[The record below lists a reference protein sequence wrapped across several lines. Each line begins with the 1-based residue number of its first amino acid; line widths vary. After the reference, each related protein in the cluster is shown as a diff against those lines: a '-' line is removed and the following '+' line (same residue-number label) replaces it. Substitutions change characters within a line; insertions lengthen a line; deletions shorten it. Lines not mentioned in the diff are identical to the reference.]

1 MATIQ
6 LFQFDN
12 NGKYF
17 FKVLKTYISDGYR
30 IIRKKISKKLPID
43 FVNQYLLSNGGI
55 PSKTYFYVEN
65 DDDYVEISF
74 FIPIKYPSDKLANM
88 IVEESYNKLVQ
99 IGMPNYYIPFAL
111 DWGGNYFSID
121 TTNNNVILLLTDLG
135 EFSEKSIKYLS
146 QDFKGFID
154 NLETDV

>member
-1 MATIQ
+1 MMKNI
-6 LFQFDN
+6 F
-12 NGKYF
+12 
-17 FKVLKTYISDGYR
+17 LKSSKPISQMD
-30 IIRKKISKKLPID
+30 IELLEKKISKKLPID

-121 TTNNNVILLLTDLG
+121 TTNNNIILLLTDLG

-146 QDFKGFID
+146 QDFKDFID
-154 NLETDV
+154 NLETDG

>member
-1 MATIQ
+1 M
-6 LFQFDN
+6 F
-12 NGKYF
+12 
-17 FKVLKTYISDGYR
+17 LKSSKPISQMD
-30 IIRKKISKKLPID
+30 IELLEKKISKKLPID

-121 TTNNNVILLLTDLG
+121 TTNNNIILLLTDLG

-146 QDFKGFID
+146 QDFKDFID
-154 NLETDV
+154 NLETDG

>member
-1 MATIQ
+1 MDIE
-6 LFQFDN
+6 L
-12 NGKYF
+12 
-17 FKVLKTYISDGYR
+17 LE
-30 IIRKKISKKLPID
+30 KKISKKLPID

>member
-1 MATIQ
+1 MDIE
-6 LFQFDN
+6 L
-12 NGKYF
+12 
-17 FKVLKTYISDGYR
+17 LE
-30 IIRKKISKKLPID
+30 KKISKKLPID

-121 TTNNNVILLLTDLG
+121 TTNNNIILLLTDLG

-146 QDFKGFID
+146 QDFKDFID
-154 NLETDV
+154 NLETDG